1 MRLQKFRIGWL
12 IAFLALFTASP
23 ATQPARAQE
32 MEFNQSELVRSL
44 LPKVVNITARVIA
57 DVPDSI
63 GPQTTSVVPQEKLQ
77 LGSGFVI
84 DPKGLIVT
92 NTHVIDGSYEIT
104 ATFSD
109 GSQLS
114 ARVVAADVVT
124 DVALLKVDADKPLS
138 AVTWGDSSTVQVG
151 DPVLAIG
158 NPLGVGMSV
167 SGGIVSALNRN
178 IMATPADDYIQ
189 IDAAINHG
197 NSGGPLF
204 DIRGKVVGINTAIIS
219 PTTGSA
225 GLGFAIPANDAQFVI
240 RRLEKYGW
248 LRPGWLGLT
257 IQQVTPDIAS
267 ALGLGSPHGGIV
279 AAVDDGGPA
288 DLAGIEVGDII
299 IRYNGRTPSD
309 ERALLRAIS
318 ETQPDDEVMLTI
330 ERGGKDFDLKAKVG
344 EWPRDM
350 WQGAYKPVKPTRSR
364 SMIPPD
370 LGIKVA
376 PLLDVERAKL
386 GVGENDLAV
395 LVTSVAPG
403 TDAAFNGLKPGDAIE
418 RVQNQP
424 VGSPADFHAALQD
437 ARALHRD
444 HILLLIYSQSQARP
458 GPQWMALRSPRSGT

>member
-1 MRLQKFRIGWL
+1 MRVRNFRIGCL
-12 IAFLALFTASP
+12 AVFLAVFTAWP
-23 ATQPARAQE
+23 AIQQARAQE
-32 MEFNQSELVRSL
+32 MEFNQSALVRSL

-57 DVPDSI
+57 DVPDAI
-63 GPQTTSVVPQEKLQ
+63 GPQNTSVVPQEKLQ

-92 NTHVIDGSYEIT
+92 NTHVIDGSYEVT

-109 GSQLS
+109 GNQLP
-114 ARVVAADVVT
+114 ARVVAADRVT

-138 AVTWGDSSTVQVG
+138 AVSWGDSSKVQVG

-204 DIRGKVVGINTAIIS
+204 NIQGGVVGVNTAIIS

-225 GLGFAIPANDAQFVI
+225 GLGFAIPANDARFVI
-240 RRLEKYGW
+240 GRLEKYGW

-257 IQQVTPDIAS
+257 VQQVTPEIAS
-267 ALGLGSPHGGIV
+267 ALGVDTPHGAIV
-279 AAVDDGGPA
+279 ADVTEGGPA
-288 DLAGIEVGDII
+288 DTAGVQVGDII
-299 IRYNGRTPSD
+299 LRYNGKIPTD
-309 ERALLRAIS
+309 ERALLRTIT
-318 ETQPDDEVMLTI
+318 ETQPDQDVTLTI
-330 ERGGKDFDLKAKVG
+330 ERGTQTLDLHAKIG

-350 WQGAYKPVKPTRSR
+350 WQGAYQPVKPVQKKSA
-364 SMIPPD
+364 IPQD
-370 LGIKVA
+370 MGIKVA
-376 PLLDVERAKL
+376 PLLDAQRVKL
-386 GVGENDLAV
+386 GIGEDDLAV

-403 TDAAFNGLKPGDAIE
+403 TDAAWNGLKPGDAIE
-418 RVQNQP
+418 RVQDQP
-424 VGSPADFHAALQD
+424 VGSPADFHAALEQ
-437 ARALHRD
+437 ARTLHRD
-444 HILLLIYSQSQARP
+444 HLLLLIYSQNQARP
-458 GPQWMALRSPRSGT
+458 GPQWIALRSPPSS